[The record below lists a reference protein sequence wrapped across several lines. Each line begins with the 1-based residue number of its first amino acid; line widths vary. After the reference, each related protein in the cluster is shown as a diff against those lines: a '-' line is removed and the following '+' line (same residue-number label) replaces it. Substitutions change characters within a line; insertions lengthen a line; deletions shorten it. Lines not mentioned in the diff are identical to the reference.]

1 MMNKSFDTFLILKRQ
16 ANQISLLNDLFIN
29 RKKIVIVRLISF
41 NDWDLGVDFILAGIS
56 NV

>member
-1 MMNKSFDTFLILKRQ
+1 MNKSFDTFLTLKRQ

>member
-1 MMNKSFDTFLILKRQ
+1 MMNKSFDTFLTLKRQ

-29 RKKIVIVRLISF
+29 REKIVIVRLISF

>member
-29 RKKIVIVRLISF
+29 REKIVIVRLISF